1 MAEDQA
7 QPGQGQA
14 ADPGAASKPPSESAA
29 PPAPD
34 RAADAGRAADGGHA
48 ADVAPLAAMPPSEPA
63 FPAVAT
69 DAVPGWYPRAG
80 FRNLTGYEPVED
92 ETNGDADVTRWYT
105 SSEGGLSTG
114 AINPPGLGAQI
125 GYADFSARFGAAALD
140 AIVIYLL
147 TYVSLFSGLGVVAIP
162 IVLLGYFPFF
172 WIKFGATP
180 GMRVCGLNS
189 SRGRRRSDRV
199 QRRPHPLPGLLPG
212 NRDDRRGFR
221 LRCGGLRE
229 AKTRIARP
237 GCGDDRGSGADY
249 DRLTRRRRG
258 AGTWRFDALM
268 AVVRALPVGP
278 LGPLEQTVLERP
290 FCGKLGG
297 RLGGETPFPAGRGP
311 PSMHPACRG

>member
-172 WIKFGATP
+172 WIRFGATP
-180 GMRVCGLNS
+180 GMRVCGLKILRAVDGEAIEYS
-189 SRGRRRSDRV
+189 VALIRFLVFFLEIVTIVGVS
-199 QRRPHPLPGLLPG
+199 
-212 NRDDRRGFR
+212 GFAVAAFEKR
-221 LRCGGLRE
+221 KRALHDLV
-229 AKTRIARP
+229 
-237 GCGDDRGSGADY
+237 
-249 DRLTRRRRG
+249 
-258 AGTWRFDALM
+258 AGTI
-268 AVVRALPVGP
+268 VVQA
-278 LGPLEQTVLERP
+278 QIT
-290 FCGKLGG
+290 
-297 RLGGETPFPAGRGP
+297 TD
-311 PSMHPACRG
+311 